1 MAWLNILEIIAR
13 VISGVVVIG
22 FALGMLLRRKY
33 DVFENVAIYTAFI
46 AVLVGLG
53 KLLFFAVFGGG

>member
-22 FALGMLLRRKY
+22 FILGMLLRKKY
-33 DVFENVAIYTAFI
+33 DAFENIAIYSAFI
-46 AVLVGLG
+46 GILVGLG
-53 KLLFFAVFGGG
+53 KLLFYAVFGG